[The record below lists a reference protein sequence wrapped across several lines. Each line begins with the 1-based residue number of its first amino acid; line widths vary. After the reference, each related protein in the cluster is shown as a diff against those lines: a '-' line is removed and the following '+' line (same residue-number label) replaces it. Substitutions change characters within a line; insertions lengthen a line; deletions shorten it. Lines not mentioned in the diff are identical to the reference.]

1 MTDKLSIGQ
10 LYPTSMGTHRP
21 GKPAAAVNPTGATF
35 AELLRNQEVHL
46 SHHAEERLRQRGIL
60 LNNDQLA
67 KISAAIN
74 DAASK
79 GAKDSL
85 LLMNDLAFI
94 VNVKNKTVVTAM
106 DKHSFQNNVFTKID
120 SAVIIS

>member
-1 MTDKLSIGQ
+1 MMDNISAGR
-10 LYPTSMGTHRP
+10 LYPGTIGTRRP
-21 GKPAAAVNPTGATF
+21 GLAPAAAQLSGSSF

-46 SHHAEERLRQRGIL
+46 SHHAEERLQQRGIR

-67 KISAAIN
+67 KISAAID

>member
-1 MTDKLSIGQ
+1 MTDKFSVGQ
-10 LYPTSMGTHRP
+10 LYPAPISTRRP
-21 GKPAAAVNPTGATF
+21 GSTPVVAKPSGTTF
-35 AELLRNQEVHL
+35 AELLHSKEVHL
-46 SHHAEERLRQRGIL
+46 SHHAEERLQQRGIR

-67 KISAAIN
+67 KISAAIDN
-74 DAASK
+74 AAQK